1 MSWHILPED
10 RQKVL
15 DNLVAVAV
23 AYDEVTAKLV
33 QSYLIDHRIMAFAP
47 ELHEVPLYPR
57 VRQDISIWV
66 PRRKRE
72 EAIMVLRTLAEN
84 RAFGE
89 EENA

>member
-1 MSWHILPED
+1 MSWHILPEN

-23 AYDEVTAKLV
+23 AYDEVTAQLV
-33 QSYLIDHRIMAFAP
+33 QSYLIDHCIIAFAP
-47 ELHEVPLYPR
+47 ELHEVPLYPP

-89 EENA
+89 DEDA